1 MAGHPKKKFYQREG
15 FRIRVILFLVMTI
28 FSLIIVIPYI
38 WMLSNSFKSTKETLV
53 DASHLLPKNPTL
65 DGYRKV
71 LFDSP
76 FFIWLRNSLIITVS
90 DTVIILFTST
100 ILGYLFSRFEF
111 RGRKFLFMM
120 LIFTMMVP
128 AQVTM
133 ITKFIVIDRIGL
145 YDNLLALIIPAMVS
159 AFGVYLC
166 KQYCDEIPRELLES
180 ARIDGASH
188 FQVYIHIV
196 LAQIRPAIGSLAIFT
211 FLEIW
216 NDYLNPLLYL
226 SSTKKQTLP
235 LALSFFSSQHQTDL
249 SATMAA
255 SALIMIPASIVVII
269 FQKQFIKGI
278 AMTGMK
284 G

>member
-1 MAGHPKKKFYQREG
+1 MASVSKKKFYQKEG
-15 FRIRVILFLVMTI
+15 FRTRLILFLVMI
-28 FSLIIVIPYI
+28 AVSLIIVIPYV

-53 DASHLLPKNPTL
+53 DASHLLPKNPTA

-76 FFIWLRNSLIITVS
+76 FFRWLRNSLIITVS
-90 DTVIILFTST
+90 DTLIILFTST

-111 RGRKFLFMM
+111 RGRRFLFMM
-120 LIFTMMVP
+120 LLFTMMVP

-133 ITKFIVIDRIGL
+133 ITKFILIDRIGL

-166 KQYCDEIPRELLES
+166 RQYCDEIPRELLES
-180 ARIDGASH
+180 ARIDGAGH
-188 FQVYIHIV
+188 FQIYIHIV
-196 LAQIRPAIGSLAIFT
+196 LPQIRPAIGSLAIFT

-226 SSTKKQTLP
+226 SSTNNQTLP
-235 LALSFFSSQHQTDL
+235 LALSFFNSQHQTDL

-255 SALIMIPASIVVII
+255 SALIMIPTSIVFIV

-284 G
+284 